1 MILVALAIGGLLWWM
16 WRRGE
21 LKSFRIN
28 DVLAAASGLAGL
40 WTTVRGE
47 PLAGLLLLAVAGI
60 WYATRDRPVRVGRT
74 RRPQQPGRSR
84 TPAMRIDE
92 AHRVLGVASGADAE
106 TIRAAHR
113 RLVARVHPDHG
124 GSAELAARVNAA
136 RDVLLAELAPS
147 PRR

>member
-1 MILVALAIGGLLWWM
+1 MILVALAISGLLLWM

-21 LKSFRIN
+21 LKKFRVN

-47 PLAGLLLLAVAGI
+47 PLAGLLLLVVAGI
-60 WYATRDRPVRVGRT
+60 WYATRNRPVRATRA
-74 RRPQQPGRSR
+74 RRPQRPGRPP
-84 TPAMRIDE
+84 TPTIRLDE
-92 AHRVLGVASGADAE
+92 AHRVLGVAADADADA
-106 TIRAAHR
+106 IRAAHR

-136 RDVLLAELAPS
+136 RDLLLAELAPP